1 MHAQL
6 AVHLSEGFEKI
17 PSAPL
22 NIGEW
27 GILAVFALWGA
38 LQLFTLAFDSKG
50 KA

>member
-17 PSAPL
+17 PSQPL

-27 GILAVFALWGA
+27 GILGAFAIFGA
-38 LQLFTLAFDSKG
+38 MIIFTHIFDLR
-50 KA
+50 